1 MTPRPIPPPKAPP
14 ASTLDA
20 GDFIEWLGRFLAS
33 LASGAGMTVEC
44 GDCRACCRAGFFIPV
59 GPEEASSR
67 KAIPS
72 QLLVDAAGAGSPGQ
86 QLVAITPS
94 GDCALLRGNECS
106 IYASRPRACREYDC
120 RLFAAAGISAG
131 IEAIDRQA
139 RRWRFRYADAA
150 SERAHQATRA
160 AAAFL
165 LEHRGAFPGARAP
178 SRPSDIALVA
188 AKAHHVFLAPDGAAS
203 PQAIARQVIE
213 ACRQFD
219 ATA

>member
-1 MTPRPIPPPKAPP
+1 MPHCTYFPPEAP
-14 ASTLDA
+14 TLDA
-20 GDFIEWLGRFLAS
+20 GDFIEWLGRFLTS
-33 LASGAGMTVEC
+33 LSSGAGMTVEC

-72 QLLVDAAGAGSPGQ
+72 QLLVDAAGAGSPGH

-165 LEHRGAFPGARAP
+165 REHRSAFPGGRAP
-178 SRPSDIALVA
+178 DRPADIALVA
-188 AKAHHVFLAPDGAAS
+188 AKAHHVFLAPDGAAA

-213 ACRQFD
+213 ACRQFE
-219 ATA
+219 ATV